1 MYKPAQL
8 RRCHAPQAKGSARF
22 PVRASQGKL
31 AFWLTL
37 TEQRLANLLLGHTM
51 CVNNMTVLS
60 QPPRE
65 RLDLHMD
72 LTQQHRAMLAAK
84 LGLCVCVC
92 LFGLG
97 INIKYAYGEFGK
109 MHAENTI

>member
-31 AFWLTL
+31 SFWLTL
-37 TEQRLANLLLGHTM
+37 TNLLLGHTM

-60 QPPRE
+60 QSPRE
-65 RLDLHMD
+65 RPDLHMD

-84 LGLCVCVC
+84 LSLCVC
-92 LFGLG
+92 LFGVG
-97 INIKYAYGEFGK
+97 INIKDAYGEFGK
-109 MHAENTI
+109 MHAANTI